1 MRKRQE
7 IRRIA
12 ASIMAAVMMVT
23 AVPFGGAAY
32 GNEIPRGGIVNT
44 EDKETLTASDS
55 NGEYKKISDSDA
67 DAKTEM
73 EAAKKRNRLR
83 SFDAET
89 TITGSGEENDPYVIY
104 SSGDW
109 VKVMTQGTKYNKYGN
124 LQGYFAL
131 GENIDLSEA
140 GEWSAS
146 NLSKTFDG
154 RGYEISGLKQPLFYV
169 VTGTVKNLKVQVE
182 IENGAKETGAIARYT
197 QDNAR
202 ITNCAVSGN
211 VEISACKPVGG
222 IVGQCQGITYIEN
235 CFVDLNV
242 ANTYED
248 ARKNNVPLAGG
259 LVGSVSS
266 YNQLNIKNCIALGT
280 VSTICGEGC
289 GGLVGGHSRSVNISQ
304 CVALQEKVITNLE
317 YLSYVGKIFGNSYG
331 SVNGTGNYAYN
342 NMSGGAKGTGK
353 FNTVG
358 LTGGVSKETC
368 LTKEFWK
375 DTIGLSGES
384 WTVEDG
390 SLPVLK
396 TSGIDPA
403 KELTSGEPPIYLAK
417 TNTVRGTEK
426 SADETVIS

>member
-32 GNEIPRGGIVNT
+32 GNEVPRGGIVNT
-44 EDKETLTASDS
+44 EDTETLTASDS
-55 NGEYKKISDSDA
+55 NGEYKKNSDSNA
-67 DAKTEM
+67 DAKIEM
-73 EAAKKRNRLR
+73 EAAKKRSRLR

-89 TITGSGEENDPYVIY
+89 IITGSGKENDPYVIK
-104 SSGDW
+104 SPEDW
-109 VKVMTQGTKYNKYGN
+109 VKVMTQGTRYNKYGN

-154 RGYEISGLKQPLFYV
+154 RGYEISGLKQPLFSV
-169 VTGTVKNLKVQVE
+169 VTGTVKNINVQVE
-182 IENGAKETGAIARYT
+182 IDNGEKETGAIARYT

-222 IVGQCQGITYIEN
+222 IVGQCQGITCIEN

-248 ARKNNVPLAGG
+248 AKKNNVPLAGG
-259 LVGSVSS
+259 LVGSVSA

-289 GGLVGGHSRSVNISQ
+289 GGLVGGHSIGVKISQ

-317 YLSYVGKIFGNSYG
+317 SSYYVGKIFGNSYG
-331 SVNGTGNYAYN
+331 IVNGTGNYAYD
-342 NMSGGAKGTGK
+342 NMSVGAKWTGK
-353 FNTVG
+353 FKTLG
-358 LTGGVSKETC
+358 LTRVVSKY
-368 LTKEFWK
+368 
-375 DTIGLSGES
+375 I
-384 WTVEDG
+384 
-390 SLPVLK
+390 
-396 TSGIDPA
+396 
-403 KELTSGEPPIYLAK
+403 
-417 TNTVRGTEK
+417 
-426 SADETVIS
+426 